1 MVNTSSQN
9 QQLVLCPPA
18 KINLIL
24 RVGGCLPNGY
34 HPLWS
39 LMQTIGLTDELTL
52 SLAGSFSGVR
62 FEHEGL
68 NLGDPRE
75 NLVYQAATLVLEK
88 TQSVVGVN
96 ISLRKQI
103 PVAAGLGGGS
113 SDAAATILGLNQLLG
128 SRLSLTE
135 MICLG
140 AEIGSDVPFFFA
152 APTAVIQGMGE
163 QVAPVILSGHRWI
176 LLINPGFPI
185 KTKLAYQRLDEV
197 RGTGFHS
204 ILDGN
209 GLNGLGSF
217 SWEEIVPLIK
227 NDFEDVLLED
237 YPDLAYIKGV
247 LLAAGAEA
255 SLVSGSGASVFGVFS
270 DESEA
275 QQAKA
280 LLVPKP
286 TWEVFVV
293 PAKSQGLLSENGS

>member
-1 MVNTSSQN
+1 M
-9 QQLVLCPPA
+9 
-18 KINLIL
+18 
-24 RVGGCLPNGY
+24 
-34 HPLWS
+34 
-39 LMQTIGLTDELTL
+39 
-52 SLAGSFSGVR
+52 
-62 FEHEGL
+62 
-68 NLGDPRE
+68 
-75 NLVYQAATLVLEK
+75 
-88 TQSVVGVN
+88 
-96 ISLRKQI
+96 
-103 PVAAGLGGGS
+103 
-113 SDAAATILGLNQLLG
+113 
-128 SRLSLTE
+128 
-135 MICLG
+135 
-140 AEIGSDVPFFFA
+140 PFFFA

-185 KTKLAYQRLDEV
+185 QTKLAYQRLDEV

-217 SWEEIVPLIK
+217 AWEEIVPLIK

-255 SLVSGSGASVFGVFS
+255 SLVSGSGASVFGIFS
-270 DESEA
+270 DESGA

-286 TWEVFVV
+286 MWEVFVV
-293 PAKSQGLLSENGS
+293 PVKSRGLLSENGS